1 MDHVWRKWRGAQR
14 AARDFGSLT
23 HRVWVCS
30 IASVVANIDTFL
42 AAEAKLVALARRY
55 GWAHLSYHD
64 ALAAGLRD
72 GVHTKLGWSVCEARP
87 DRVFAIGGLITTR
100 SAVAERICSR

>member
-1 MDHVWRKWRGAQR
+1 MERCGARGARQR
-14 AARDFGSLT
+14 VT
-23 HRVWVCS
+23 HAQVWVCS
-30 IASVVANIDTFL
+30 VASVVANIDTFM

-72 GVHTKLGWSVCEARP
+72 GVHTKLGWSVCEARYSIS
-87 DRVFAIGGLITTR
+87 FG
-100 SAVAERICSR
+100 SRRLMDY